1 MFESDPTPACQPEGL
16 PEGFDREER
25 AVDELLASAAM
36 ALSQATPLGLSQR
49 VFDAVAG
56 HARQRDSAEQ
66 SVAPAEALPPEFD
79 SDLMAIDSLLAISS
93 RVGADAPEGLVERV
107 YHASVQHLPAS
118 IGTVAPLRLVAARS
132 EATATGSTPA
142 MSFRWS
148 LWQRLSLAASVAMVG
163 GLALWAL
170 MQEPVRQPIISRADP
185 ESKQSDAR
193 LAAEITSQFHALN
206 NLTDDLSD
214 FESQV
219 TYLLDAT
226 QILSVADLNPDFG
239 AVTPRIDT

>member
-36 ALSQATPLGLSQR
+36 ALSQTTPLGLSQR
-49 VFDAVAG
+49 VFDAVAR
-56 HARQRDSAEQ
+56 HAGQRGCPEQ
-66 SVAPAEALPPEFD
+66 LVAPAEALPAEFD

-93 RVGADAPEGLVERV
+93 RGGVAAPEGLAERV
-107 YHASVQHLPAS
+107 YHASVVHLPAAP
-118 IGTVAPLRLVAARS
+118 GTAAPLRLVAALS
-132 EATATGSTPA
+132 EVPGTGSTPA

-148 LWQRLSLAASVAMVG
+148 LWQRLSLAASVAIVG

-170 MQEPVRQPIISRADP
+170 MQEPVPQPIISHADP

-206 NLTDDLSD
+206 NLTDELSD

-239 AVTPRIDT
+239 EVTPRIDT